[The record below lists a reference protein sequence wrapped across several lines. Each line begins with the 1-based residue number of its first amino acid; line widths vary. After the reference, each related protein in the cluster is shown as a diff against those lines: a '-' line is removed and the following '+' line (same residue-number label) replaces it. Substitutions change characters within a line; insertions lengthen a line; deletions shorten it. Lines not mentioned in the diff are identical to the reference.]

1 MSSFH
6 YLYKCSACGLKWPPE
21 RIEPDGYLC
30 PDCGKWQTQRPLE
43 GALRIEYDYASLRRS
58 MDRARFLSLSPGRMW
73 EYSQLWPLK
82 SATGTDEP
90 FAGIARSRLESFA
103 LPQNQLGAWEVDGVR
118 VEFLDDTRNLTGSFK
133 DRASLL
139 VALKALQLGMR
150 EISASSTGNAGTS
163 LAGICA
169 RLGLTAH
176 IWVPAAIP
184 KGKLLQLVAY
194 GARVYLVNG
203 DYDAAFDIGLEM
215 AMKHGWYNRNTGF
228 NPLTIEGKKS
238 AAYDI
243 FLALRGSLPDIVFV
257 PTGDGVILAGLH
269 KGFWE
274 LRELGLIETLPRL
287 VAVQSE
293 RGDAVCRYVRTGK
306 FEYIPATTIADSIS
320 AGAPRNLFMAAQAL
334 RETNGLTVAVSDES
348 ILAAQRRVARETGL
362 LVEPAAAAS
371 LAGYL
376 KFRADD
382 LLDPSAR
389 TLLLFTGHG
398 LKDPA
403 ALERWADRPPSRTA
417 EEWRKLLG
425 DKSAGA
431 GD

>member
-1 MSSFH
+1 MSSLH
-6 YLYKCSACGLKWPPE
+6 YIYKCSACGRTWPPE

-30 PDCGKWQTQRPLE
+30 PDCGKWQKQRPLE
-43 GALRIEYDYASLRRS
+43 GVLRIEYDYASLRRS
-58 MDRARFLSLSPGRMW
+58 MDRAEFLSRAPGRMW
-73 EYSQLWPLK
+73 EYPELWPLK
-82 SATGTDEP
+82 AAAKTDET
-90 FAGIARSRLESFA
+90 FAGIARSRLESFG
-103 LPQNQLGAWEVDGVR
+103 LPQNSLGTWEVDGAR
-118 VEFLDDTRNLTGSFK
+118 VQFLDDTRNLTGSFK

-139 VALKALQLGMR
+139 VALKALQLGIR

-163 LAGICA
+163 LAGIFA
-169 RLGLTAH
+169 RLGLSAH

-194 GARVYLVNG
+194 GAHVYLVAG

-243 FLALRGSLPDIVFV
+243 FLASRGSLPEIVFV

-274 LRELGLIETLPRL
+274 LRELGLIETLPLL

-306 FEYIPATTIADSIS
+306 FEYVPATTIADSIS
-320 AGAPRNLFMAAQAL
+320 AGAPRNLYMAAQAL
-334 RETNGLTVAVSDES
+334 KETKGTAVAVSDES
-348 ILAAQRRVARETGL
+348 ILAAQRRIARDTGL
-362 LVEPAAAAS
+362 LVEPAAASS

-376 KFRADD
+376 KLRADGVIAAD
-382 LLDPSAR
+382 AR
-389 TLLLFTGHG
+389 ALLLFTGHG

-403 ALERWADRPPSRTA
+403 ALERWAERPPSRTA
-417 EEWRKLLG
+417 DEWRTLLA
-425 DKSAGA
+425 DRTANA
-431 GD
+431 RD

>member
-1 MSSFH
+1 MSSLH
-6 YLYKCSACGLKWPPE
+6 YIYKCSACGRTWPPE

-30 PDCGKWQTQRPLE
+30 PDCGKWRKQEPLE
-43 GALRIEYDYASLRRS
+43 GVLRIEYDYASLRNR

-73 EYSQLWPLK
+73 EYPELWPLK
-82 SATGTDEP
+82 VATKTGEA

-103 LPQNQLGAWEVDGVR
+103 LPQNQLGIWELDGTR

-139 VALKALQLGMR
+139 VALKALQLGIR

-184 KGKLLQLVAY
+184 QGKLLQLVAY

-238 AAYDI
+238 AAYDV
-243 FLALRGSLPDIVFV
+243 FLASRGSVPDMVFV
-257 PTGDGVILAGLH
+257 PTGDGVVLAGLH

-274 LRELGLIETLPRL
+274 LRELGFIETLPRL

-306 FEYIPATTIADSIS
+306 FEYKPATTLADSIS

-334 RETNGLTVAVSDES
+334 RETNGDAVAVSDES
-348 ILAAQRRVARETGL
+348 ILAAQRRIARETGL
-362 LVEPAAAAS
+362 LVEPAAASS

-376 KFRADD
+376 KLRADG
-382 LLDPSAR
+382 AVNENVR
-389 TLLLFTGHG
+389 VLLLFTGHG

-403 ALERWADRPPSRTA
+403 ALERWAERPPSRTA
-417 EEWRKLLG
+417 DEWRQLLS
-425 DKSAGA
+425 DQSAHA
-431 GD
+431 RH

>member
-6 YLYKCSACGLKWPPE
+6 YLYRCSACGLTWPPE
-21 RIEPDGYLC
+21 RIEPKGYLC
-30 PDCGKWQTQRPLE
+30 PDCGKREKQKPLE
-43 GALRIEYDYASLRRS
+43 GVLRIEYDYALLRRTL
-58 MDRARFLSLSPGRMW
+58 DRAHFRSTSPGRMW
-73 EYSQLWPLK
+73 DYPELWPLK
-82 SATGTDEP
+82 AATGSNEV
-90 FAGIARSRLESFA
+90 FSKVGNLQIKCFA
-103 LPQNQLGAWEVDGVR
+103 LPRNQLGYWELDGAR
-118 VEFLDDTRNLTGSFK
+118 LQYLDDTRNFTGSFK

-139 VALKALQLGMR
+139 VALKALQLGVR

-176 IWVPAAIP
+176 VWVPAAIP
-184 KGKLLQLVAY
+184 QGKLLQLIAY

-243 FLALRGSLPDIVFV
+243 FLASKGSVPDYVFV
-257 PTGDGVILAGLH
+257 PTGDGVVLAGLH

-274 LRELGLIETLPRL
+274 LRELGFIETLPRL
-287 VAVQSE
+287 IAVQSE
-293 RGDAVCRYVRTGK
+293 RGNAVCRYMKSGT
-306 FEYIPATTIADSIS
+306 FEYIPSTTIADSIS
-320 AGAPRNLFMAAQAL
+320 AGAPRNLFTAAQAL
-334 RETNGLTVAVSDES
+334 RETNGHSVAVSDEK
-348 ILAAQRRVARETGL
+348 ILEAQSRIAREMGI

-376 KFRADD
+376 KLRENGEIASRAR
-382 LLDPSAR
+382 A
-389 TLLLFTGHG
+389 LLLFTGHG

-403 ALERWADRPPSRTA
+403 ALELWAERPPSHTA
-417 EEWRKLLG
+417 DEWRELLAN
-425 DKSAGA
+425 KRPHA